1 MSAIKNPSHPV
12 KVVHGFPFTDVI
24 NTDILICMRFTG
36 TVFQNSCD
44 LIAVYNKPIYAIDEE
59 TVKRYPVGTITE
71 SGNGS

>member
-1 MSAIKNPSHPV
+1 MLH
-12 KVVHGFPFTDVI
+12 H
-24 NTDILICMRFTG
+24 
-36 TVFQNSCD
+36 NSKQSYCEAAPQLFFMQQS